1 MDEYIEEISKSIDL
15 SNTLNNYNGLILSK
29 KEIEVLDKY
38 NINYKECSSMKDLIF
53 LIDEELNI
61 EENSE
66 LEEISISISDRDYYM
81 SNNH

>member
-1 MDEYIEEISKSIDL
+1 MDDYIEEISKSLDL

-29 KEIEVLDKY
+29 KEIEVLEKY
-38 NINYKECSSMKDLIF
+38 NINYKDCSNMKDLLF
-53 LIDEELNI
+53 LIDEELNM

>member
-1 MDEYIEEISKSIDL
+1 MDDYIEKISKSL
-15 SNTLNNYNGLILSK
+15 KLNYYNNLILSN
-29 KEIEVLDKY
+29 KEIEVLYRY
-38 NINYKECSSMKDLIF
+38 NIDYKKCNSMKDLLY
-53 LIDEELNI
+53 LIDQELEN

>member
-1 MDEYIEEISKSIDL
+1 MDDYIEKISKSL
-15 SNTLNNYNGLILSK
+15 KLNYYNNLILSN
-29 KEIEVLDKY
+29 KEIEVLNRY
-38 NINYKECSSMKDLIF
+38 NIDYKNCNSMKDLLY
-53 LIDEELNI
+53 LIDQELEN

>member
-1 MDEYIEEISKSIDL
+1 MDDYIEKISNSLDL
-15 SNTLNNYNGLILSK
+15 SNTLNNYNGLILSN
-29 KEIEVLDKY
+29 KEIEILDKY
-38 NINYKECSSMKDLIF
+38 NINYKECSNMKDLIF

>member
-1 MDEYIEEISKSIDL
+1 MDKYIDDISKSLDFT
-15 SNTLNNYNGLILSK
+15 NTLNNYNGLILSN
-29 KEIEVLDKY
+29 KEIEILDKY
-38 NINYKECSSMKDLIF
+38 NINYRKCSNMKDLIF

>member
-1 MDEYIEEISKSIDL
+1 MDDYIEKISKSL
-15 SNTLNNYNGLILSK
+15 KLNYYNNLILSN
-29 KEIEVLDKY
+29 KEIEVLYRY
-38 NINYKECSSMKDLIF
+38 NIDYKNCNSMKDLLY
-53 LIDEELNI
+53 LIDQELEN

>member
-1 MDEYIEEISKSIDL
+1 MNDYIEDISNSLDFT
-15 SNTLNNYNGLILSK
+15 NTLNNYNGLILSK

-38 NINYKECSSMKDLIF
+38 NINYKECSNLKDLLF
-53 LIDEELNI
+53 LIEEELNI

>member
-15 SNTLNNYNGLILSK
+15 SNTLNGYNGLILSK

-38 NINYKECSSMKDLIF
+38 NINYKECSSMKDLLF

-81 SNNH
+81 NNNH

>member
-1 MDEYIEEISKSIDL
+1 MIDDYINEVSKSL
-15 SNTLNNYNGLILSK
+15 KLNDFNGLILSN
-29 KEIEVLDKY
+29 KEIEVLDRY
-38 NINYKECSSMKDLIF
+38 NIDYKSCSSMKDLLF
-53 LIDEELNI
+53 LIDEELDI

>member
-1 MDEYIEEISKSIDL
+1 MDDYIEKISKYL
-15 SNTLNNYNGLILSK
+15 KLNYYNNLILSN
-29 KEIEVLDKY
+29 KEIEVLYRY
-38 NINYKECSSMKDLIF
+38 NIDYKNCNSMKDLLY
-53 LIDEELNI
+53 LIDQELEN